1 MGRSVAIVE
10 RLESKSKV
18 IAVSVSADGSSSAF
32 AERERVV
39 ITGGPVIECIGVTA
53 IRYIADNQLLVAH
66 RSGLT
71 CYSDAEE
78 IWQHTDDTGAEKLA
92 VGRGFVVYSDGL
104 GRTHVLN
111 ERGDAIFDADI
122 QNTLHIAI
130 GSSLAIAD
138 EAGNVRAFSWDGE
151 LIWQRPQR
159 GTVGEVITALGWNGD
174 AIIVARE
181 GHGLVPGEEEAIEVE
196 CWRNGKLIE
205 RNEPKA
211 RVVALDGVWQGLDMG
226 GVQHYGEVVAEIQ
239 HPIRNMIDGGE
250 RVLATAW
257 FHVYLI
263 NKDGISWSVEHQG
276 MTEHCAASADWS
288 VVMIGGEDQNDWTES
303 EPVII
308 INANAEPSDITETA
322 GAMPDWGEAPAI
334 EIDAGDLYG
343 KDEAFEALVAIDDQ
357 SKSQSTADMSLLMGM
372 LDDDE
377 EETQVNAEEAYD
389 LMAELKTAIDENIP
403 PKADSGSD
411 RTVKSDEDGK
421 ALVTLDGSSSY
432 DPQERIESWQ
442 WIDSTGKEIS
452 DKPKVK
458 VKISI
463 GVHRFDLRVRDRD
476 GSWTSDSLSIT
487 VESI

>member
-1 MGRSVAIVE
+1 MPSQ
-10 RLESKSKV
+10 V
-18 IAVSVSADGSSSAF
+18 IS
-32 AERERVV
+32 
-39 ITGGPVIECIGVTA
+39 
-53 IRYIADNQLLVAH
+53 
-66 RSGLT
+66 
-71 CYSDAEE
+71 
-78 IWQHTDDTGAEKLA
+78 
-92 VGRGFVVYSDGL
+92 
-104 GRTHVLN
+104 
-111 ERGDAIFDADI
+111 
-122 QNTLHIAI
+122 
-130 GSSLAIAD
+130 
-138 EAGNVRAFSWDGE
+138 
-151 LIWQRPQR
+151 
-159 GTVGEVITALGWNGD
+159 
-174 AIIVARE
+174 
-181 GHGLVPGEEEAIEVE
+181 
-196 CWRNGKLIE
+196 
-205 RNEPKA
+205 PK
-211 RVVALDGVWQGLDMG
+211 
-226 GVQHYGEVVAEIQ
+226 
-239 HPIRNMIDGGE
+239 P
-250 RVLATAW
+250 
-257 FHVYLI
+257 
-263 NKDGISWSVEHQG
+263 
-276 MTEHCAASADWS
+276 
-288 VVMIGGEDQNDWTES
+288 
-303 EPVII
+303 
-308 INANAEPSDITETA
+308 
-322 GAMPDWGEAPAI
+322 PDWGEAPAI

-377 EETQVNAEEAYD
+377 EETQVNAEETYD